1 MEEVGNEMTVVAGGS
16 GVDGGREEKGKT
28 RQEVSAVIQV
38 VAATK

>member
-16 GVDGGREEKGKT
+16 VVDGGREEEGKT
-28 RQEVSAVIQV
+28 RQELSAGIQV